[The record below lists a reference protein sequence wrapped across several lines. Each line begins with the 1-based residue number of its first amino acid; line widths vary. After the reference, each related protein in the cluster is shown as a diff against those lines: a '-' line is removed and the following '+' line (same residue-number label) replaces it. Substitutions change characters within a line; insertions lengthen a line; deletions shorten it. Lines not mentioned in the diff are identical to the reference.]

1 MDWESAKKHCTER
14 NWNWSL
20 ALIDQAE
27 KEMQELEGKLKKY
40 EDQQKA
46 NRLYNSCNY

>member
-1 MDWESAKKHCTER
+1 MDWELAKKHCSER
-14 NWNWSL
+14 NWTWSL
-20 ALIDQAE
+20 ALIAQAE
-27 KEMQELEGKLKKY
+27 KEMQELEEKIKRH